1 MKDFSLK
8 AKLYIISMI
17 VVGMLLMFWQLASLN
32 VQSPWLLV
40 LAAAVAAITQVFKVE
55 GATENSSYNVAWTIY
70 GLTLLLM
77 GAPAAMFVILV
88 AHLVEWVRHKYPWYI
103 QIFNIA
109 SYALAI
115 SMAGLI
121 YNWINPGMESL
132 TLIGT
137 VGILAALAVFTLVNH
152 LTIGAV
158 IWLVQGLSF
167 AESGVFNILTLMID
181 FTLMGLGAAMGIVWL
196 VNPYAAILTV
206 IPLYLIY
213 RVLKVPSLQ
222 RQTEIDPKTKLYNAR
237 YFNEV
242 LEKEL
247 ERAQRFDRPMTV
259 VMGDLDL
266 LRNINNTYGHLAG
279 DVVLCGIADLLREE
293 FQAYNIVARFGGEEF
308 AILMPETTLEEAFPR
323 IETVREAIASTEFE
337 VSTSVTPIKA
347 TMSFGIAGRDK
358 HVQTE
363 NEIIHNADVALYSA
377 KLNGRNETRIFS
389 SEGIDALFGINE
401 SQVAGQAE
409 IPKKAGREA
418 HNYPHQPNPLR
429 EELSEKSPKPG
440 ISRPTVRTPGLDWMV
455 NVFVGVVAIV
465 AVGLVTLLFR
475 WNPELY
481 WIGLAAFAVLVAMT
495 EGLSIE
501 FYISKSSI
509 STSTAPF
516 LAGVLLYGPVG
527 ALVLSVVLA
536 TTAMIKNR
544 SPLKRYIFNTSN
556 HLISSSL
563 CAGLILL
570 TGVPFIAQPVFV
582 QISLAVLCGLIMFV
596 SSTML
601 LSCVVSLS
609 MGDIVRKIWKQ
620 QYRWLWPF
628 YAAFGVLGY
637 TLVQGYVFA
646 GLLGMLAIVV
656 PLLLL
661 RYNQVLYIQ
670 RTEIMVSQL
679 RETNL
684 ELEMQS
690 NENTTLNEELL
701 LALANL
707 IDLRDPYVYGHSEH
721 VATYASLIAE
731 ELGLTGER
739 VELIRKAGL
748 LHDIGKFGVPESI
761 LLKPSRL
768 TAEEY
773 CVIEQHPAIGGEMV
787 EKIHSLQPLVPMIR
801 YHHERYNGKGGYP
814 DGLQGEDIP
823 LEARIICLAD
833 AIEAMASDRP
843 YRRAMENQEIF
854 IEIRKNT
861 GTQFDPKVV
870 DAFFNVINK
879 RGENLIVN
887 SSHEVFVPRRTA
899 EAQIVKKELPPQR
912 FFEYT

>member
-1 MKDFSLK
+1 MKDFSLN

-17 VVGMLLMFWQLASLN
+17 LGGMLLMIWQLASLN
-32 VQSPWLLV
+32 VQNLWLLV
-40 LAAAVAAITQVFKVE
+40 LAGVAAITQVFKVE
-55 GATENSSYNVAWTIY
+55 GATENSSYNVSWTIY

-88 AHLVEWVRHKYPWYI
+88 AHLVEWVLHKYPWYI
-103 QIFNIA
+103 QVFNIA

-115 SMAGLI
+115 SAAGLI

-132 TLIGT
+132 TLLGT

-152 LTIGAV
+152 LAIGAV
-158 IWLVQGLSF
+158 LMLVKGLSL

-196 VNPYAAILTV
+196 VNPYAAILPV

-222 RQTEIDPKTKLYNAR
+222 RQIEIDPKTKLFNAR

-247 ERAQRFDRPMTV
+247 ERANRFDRPLTI

-279 DVVLCGIADLLREE
+279 DVVLYGIADILKEE
-293 FQAYNIVARFGGEEF
+293 IQAYNVICRFGGEEF
-308 AILMPETTLEEAFPR
+308 AILMPETTLEEAYPR
-323 IETVREAIASTEFE
+323 IEAIREAIASTEFE
-337 VSTSVTPIKA
+337 VSTSVTPIQA
-347 TMSFGIAGRDK
+347 TMSFGLAGRDT
-358 HVQTE
+358 HVQTA
-363 NEIIHNADVALYSA
+363 NEIVHNADVALYSA
-377 KLNGRNETRIFS
+377 KLNGRNKTRIFS

-401 SQVAGQAE
+401 SQGSDLAE
-409 IPKKAGREA
+409 IPKIEGRQA
-418 HNYPHQPNPLR
+418 HHYPRQPNPLR
-429 EELSEKSPKPG
+429 EEPGVKLPLPETPQPSVKKSG
-440 ISRPTVRTPGLDWMV
+440 SDWTVYVFIGALAMV
-455 NVFVGVVAIV
+455 AT
-465 AVGLVTLLFR
+465 GLVALLFR
-475 WNPELY
+475 WNPEID
-481 WIGLAAFAVLVAMT
+481 WTGLAAFAVLVAVM
-495 EGLSIE
+495 EGLSVE
-501 FYISKSSI
+501 VYIRKSSI
-509 STSTAPF
+509 STSAAPF
-516 LAGVLLYGPVG
+516 LAGVLLYGPIG

-556 HLISSSL
+556 HIISSSL
-563 CAGLILL
+563 CVGLILL
-570 TGVPFIAQPVFV
+570 TGVPFSTQPVLV
-582 QISLAVLCGLIMFV
+582 QISLAVISGLIIFLV
-596 SSTML
+596 STTL
-601 LSCVVSLS
+601 ISCVVSLS
-609 MGDIVRKIWKQ
+609 MGNSVRQIWKG
-620 QYRWLWPF
+620 QYSWLWPF
-628 YAAFGVLGY
+628 FAAFGVLGY
-637 TLVQGYVFA
+637 TLVQGYIYA

-661 RYNQVLYIQ
+661 RYSQVFYIK
-670 RTEIMVSQL
+670 RTEKMVSQL
-679 RETNL
+679 RDTNV

-690 NENTTLNEELL
+690 NEITSLNEELL

-707 IDLRDPYVYGHSEH
+707 IDLRDPYVFGHSEH
-721 VATYASLIAE
+721 VASYASLIAE

-761 LLKPSRL
+761 LLKPSQL
-768 TAEEY
+768 KAEEY
-773 CVIEQHPAIGGEMV
+773 LVIEQHPAIGGEMV

-833 AIEAMASDRP
+833 AVEAMASDRP
-843 YRRAMENQEIF
+843 YRRAMDNQEINR
-854 IEIRKNT
+854 EIRKNS

-870 DAFFNVINK
+870 KALFIIIDK
-879 RGENLIVN
+879 HGDNLIVN
-887 SSHEVFVPRRTA
+887 SSRDVFTKPEYA
-899 EAQIVKKELPPQR
+899 EAQIVEKKLPPQR